1 MNLFESVKSS
11 ITTREAAEHYGIHV
25 GRSGMCRCPFHNDR
39 TPSMKADERFHCFGC
54 QADGDVIS
62 FTSRLFDLSPKDA
75 ALKLASDFGIAY
87 DEHLPL
93 YIVRKHPEISKEER
107 FQHQASYCF
116 SELAAYRNQL
126 VQWQEQYAPQS
137 PDDDLHPRFL
147 EALHHLDDVEYQLD
161 VLQYGTD
168 QERQEAVQEYMQ
180 NQTKPQEVTTMR
192 KDFDPIP
199 VYYETAAHA
208 REHGELDLFRLSHQE
223 NIACKRDI
231 EDAIARHFDGMHLDN
246 EAVTEVLDQYGEE
259 RVSVV
264 LAATVQIRGWD
275 GRFSS
280 SNKDW
285 ACSVT
290 LPEAQA
296 ANGLDRRDDYTVASH
311 STVLDGFIRLA
322 RKEIKERR
330 RSLSEEKSSPATMPE
345 TKTPKHKSHDMER

>member
-1 MNLFESVKSS
+1 
-11 ITTREAAEHYGIHV
+11 
-25 GRSGMCRCPFHNDR
+25 
-39 TPSMKADERFHCFGC
+39 MKADERFHCFGC

-87 DEHLPL
+87 DEH
-93 YIVRKHPEISKEER
+93 
-107 FQHQASYCF
+107 
-116 SELAAYRNQL
+116 LAAYRNQL

-168 QERQEAVQEYMQ
+168 QERLEAVQEYMQ

-231 EDAIARHFDGMHLDN
+231 EDALACHFDGMHLDN

>member
-1 MNLFESVKSS
+1 
-11 ITTREAAEHYGIHV
+11 
-25 GRSGMCRCPFHNDR
+25 
-39 TPSMKADERFHCFGC
+39 MKADERFHCFGC

-280 SNKDW
+280 SNKD
-285 ACSVT
+285 
-290 LPEAQA
+290 
-296 ANGLDRRDDYTVASH
+296 
-311 STVLDGFIRLA
+311 
-322 RKEIKERR
+322 
-330 RSLSEEKSSPATMPE
+330 
-345 TKTPKHKSHDMER
+345 

>member
-1 MNLFESVKSS
+1 
-11 ITTREAAEHYGIHV
+11 
-25 GRSGMCRCPFHNDR
+25 
-39 TPSMKADERFHCFGC
+39 MKAGERFHCFGC
-54 QADGDVIS
+54 KADGDVIS

-180 NQTKPQEVTTMR
+180 NQTKP
-192 KDFDPIP
+192 
-199 VYYETAAHA
+199 
-208 REHGELDLFRLSHQE
+208 
-223 NIACKRDI
+223 
-231 EDAIARHFDGMHLDN
+231 
-246 EAVTEVLDQYGEE
+246 
-259 RVSVV
+259 
-264 LAATVQIRGWD
+264 W
-275 GRFSS
+275 
-280 SNKDW
+280 
-285 ACSVT
+285 T
-290 LPEAQA
+290 LW
-296 ANGLDRRDDYTVASH
+296 
-311 STVLDGFIRLA
+311 
-322 RKEIKERR
+322 
-330 RSLSEEKSSPATMPE
+330 KSSG
-345 TKTPKHKSHDMER
+345 

>member
-192 KDFDPIP
+192 KILSCEFNLD
-199 VYYETAAHA
+199 TACVELCLDDGTLLSIYCTAVENEVVNSMYQ
-208 REHGELDLFRLSHQE
+208 RSELDWLIYNDPLAYAELILNGDPEQYL
-223 NIACKRDI
+223 K
-231 EDAIARHFDGMHLDN
+231 
-246 EAVTEVLDQYGEE
+246 AVT
-259 RVSVV
+259 
-264 LAATVQIRGWD
+264 A
-275 GRFSS
+275 
-280 SNKDW
+280 K
-285 ACSVT
+285 
-290 LPEAQA
+290 
-296 ANGLDRRDDYTVASH
+296 
-311 STVLDGFIRLA
+311 
-322 RKEIKERR
+322 
-330 RSLSEEKSSPATMPE
+330 SLF
-345 TKTPKHKSHDMER
+345 D

>member
-1 MNLFESVKSS
+1 
-11 ITTREAAEHYGIHV
+11 
-25 GRSGMCRCPFHNDR
+25 MCRCPFHNDR
-39 TPSMKADERFHCFGC
+39 TPSMKVDERFHCFGC

-75 ALKLASDFGIAY
+75 ALELASDFGIAY

-161 VLQYGTD
+161 VLQNGTD

-208 REHGELDLFRLSHQE
+208 RQHGELDLFRLSHPE

-231 EDAIARHFDGMHLDN
+231 EDAIARIL
-246 EAVTEVLDQYGEE
+246 T
-259 RVSVV
+259 
-264 LAATVQIRGWD
+264 
-275 GRFSS
+275 
-280 SNKDW
+280 
-285 ACSVT
+285 ACIWT
-290 LPEAQA
+290 M
-296 ANGLDRRDDYTVASH
+296 
-311 STVLDGFIRLA
+311 
-322 RKEIKERR
+322 K
-330 RSLSEEKSSPATMPE
+330 RSQKSSTNTERSASPLCLRRLFRSEAGMAAFLLPTRIGPVQSLCRKRKQRTALIAGMITPWLLIPPFWTVSSGLPAKRSRSEGDLLAKKRAVRRPCL
-345 TKTPKHKSHDMER
+345 KPKHPSTNPTTWRDR